1 MKLCILGGGLTG
13 LSLAKSLTK
22 KGLSIDIFLNKKKSN
37 FNRSRTIGIS
47 NDNLMYFNKEI
58 LDIKKLFWD
67 IKKIEIYSDNLRN
80 EKILNF
86 ENNNKTVFSIIRNYQ
101 LQSKLLK
108 SLKKDKLCKFKQNFD
123 YNLSNLKKYKLIINC
138 ESDNYFSK
146 KLQIPKFVIEYLVL
160 YFLINSLKLIFFLPL
175 IE

>member
-13 LSLAKSLTK
+13 LSLAKSLVK
-22 KGLSIDIFLNKKKSN
+22 KGLSIDIFLNKKKAD

-58 LDIKKLFWD
+58 LDVKKLFWD

-80 EKILNF
+80 ERILNF
-86 ENNNKTVFSIIRNYQ
+86 ENNSKTVFAIIRNYQ

-108 SLKKDKLCKFKQNFD
+108 SLKKDNLCKFKQNFD
-123 YNLSNLKKYKLIINC
+123 
-138 ESDNYFSK
+138 
-146 KLQIPKFVIEYLVL
+146 
-160 YFLINSLKLIFFLPL
+160 
-175 IE
+175 

>member
-22 KGLSIDIFLNKKKSN
+22 KGLSIDIFLNKKKSD
-37 FNRSRTIGIS
+37 FNKSRTIGIS

-67 IKKIEIYSDNLRN
+67 IKKIEIYSDNLKN

-86 ENNNKTVFSIIRNYQ
+86 ENNNKTVFAIIRNYFVGGNFN
-101 LQSKLLK
+101 LPFNGIIAAE
-108 SLKKDKLCKFKQNFD
+108 KFD
-123 YNLSNLKKYKLIINC
+123 G
-138 ESDNYFSK
+138 SK
-146 KLQIPKFVIEYLVL
+146 KLKITLLV
-160 YFLINSLKLIFFLPL
+160 KRFF
-175 IE
+175 